1 MKTFI
6 RFALLLGVI
15 LATGC
20 ATVSPMPLSTGV
32 SQLQTN
38 EKSVLLAKVSI
49 RNENAPS
56 HQPDLCCI
64 FVEKDGETYSYTK
77 PTLVR
82 EYAEQGKEYLVSVD
96 VAPGKAKI
104 NLARFIRQVP
114 MLLMAMADLQFEQE
128 IEVPSD
134 SVVYVGNISA
144 VIKDKEGDN
153 DPSAGS
159 LLPLVDQA
167 VAGFSTG
174 TFRVEISDNY
184 EEDVAEFQSRYPFL
198 KEREILKHILPSWT
212 HPELRQANAQAQ

>member
-1 MKTFI
+1 MI
-6 RFALLLGVI
+6 LLVRLAMLLSIVA
-15 LATGC
+15 ATGC
-20 ATVSPMPLSTGV
+20 ATISPMPLSTGV
-32 SQLQTN
+32 SQLQTA
-38 EKSVLLAKVSI
+38 EKSVLLAKVTI

-77 PTLVR
+77 PTLVK

-128 IEVPSD
+128 IDVPSD
-134 SVVYVGNISA
+134 SIVYVGNISA
-144 VIKDKEGDN
+144 VIKDKETD
-153 DPSAGS
+153 DDLSAGS

-174 TFRVEISDNY
+174 TFRVDISDNY
-184 EEDVAEFQSRYPFL
+184 EQDIAEFQSRYPFL
-198 KEREILKHILPSWT
+198 KEREILKHVLPNWI
-212 HPELRQANAQAQ
+212 HPELRQASAQSQ